1 MENILVKLLIKIDL
15 PTLHRLIGLVILN
28 AIKSQNRGQ
37 NESDLAKILIS
48 KYRNKIFNEIEIRK
62 AVINSLSRNQI
73 IELSEKCRLASN
85 SNNLYSKVI
94 EYFSKSYNTGKS
106 KILIDFL
113 NLGEEYYY
121 TINEDG
127 RQEKELIYTKHGEI
141 IDAPPFLHPYQKRI
155 KDEIMYRLTQKYE
168 KSFFVQMP
176 TGAGKTLTAQECIV
190 DYFRKPNQLNELKLP
205 EKNKF
210 VVWIVDTNELAE
222 QSFKSFKKLWKARGD
237 KPINAFRL
245 FKNFNPNF
253 TVEDGGIV
261 FAGFD
266 KFFSILNGGSNKQND
281 SLKYLIRNTSILLVD
296 EAHHSLAETYYHCIN
311 AFKETL
317 NIKIIGLSATPGT
330 NSIDVTNSLVE
341 LYSNDKIIIRD
352 DKWNVVNNAVDYLQ
366 KLDYLAKLSIKAL
379 ETGVISNEANGN
391 DILIEL
397 ASNSERNEKILD
409 QIKLANDLNES
420 TLVFA
425 CTLDH
430 IYALQILCEAKGIKA
445 KYISGAVEQS
455 ERLNIID
462 EFKTKKFFILINLEI
477 LSTGIDLPNV
487 NKIIIT
493 RPINSP
499 NLLSQI
505 IGRALRGKEN
515 GGNKENSIITVKD
528 NLINYPSA
536 SFLYDYFEEAWERI

>member
-1 MENILVKLLIKIDL
+1 LENILVKLLIKIDL